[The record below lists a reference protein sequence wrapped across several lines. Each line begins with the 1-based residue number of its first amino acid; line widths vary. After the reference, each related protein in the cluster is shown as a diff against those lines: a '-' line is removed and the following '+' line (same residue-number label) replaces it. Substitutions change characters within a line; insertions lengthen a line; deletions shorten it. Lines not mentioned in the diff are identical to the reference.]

1 MVAARVGWLAPVRG
15 PRGDEVAEEVRAE
28 MVGSVLR
35 VEVVEGDVV
44 SAADSLLIL
53 ESMKME
59 IPVHPEEGGTV
70 SRIAVAAG
78 DVVQEGDLLVLL
90 S

>member
-1 MVAARVGWLAPVRG
+1 MS
-15 PRGDEVAEEVRAE
+15 EEVHAE
-28 MVGSVLR
+28 LVGSVLR
-35 VEVVEGDVV
+35 VEVAPGDVV
-44 SAADSLLIL
+44 TPKDALVIL

>member
-1 MVAARVGWLAPVRG
+1 M
-15 PRGDEVAEEVRAE
+15 AEEVRAE

-35 VEVVEGDVV
+35 VEVAAGDVV

-59 IPVHPEEGGTV
+59 IPVHPEFGGTV
-70 SRIAVAAG
+70 ERIAVSAG
-78 DVVQEGDLLVLL
+78 DVVQEGDLLVVLA
-90 S
+90 